1 MLHGSE
7 TWPVRKENEVAL
19 QRAEMRTV
27 RTQVYDCMCG
37 IKLNDKF
44 PSRALTDRLG
54 IDDIAFVLQ
63 QNRLQ

>member
-1 MLHGSE
+1 M
-7 TWPVRKENEVAL
+7 
-19 QRAEMRTV
+19 
-27 RTQVYDCMCG
+27 YDCMCG